1 MQRFHGETDRNKS
14 AAPHTAWNLLHLNKA
29 KDDRDSVEQ
38 QIRKVVPGCLQSVQ
52 LAVQHVC
59 DCRQRMPVFGM
70 NMSECPSDVRDVN
83 AARDSGVLI
92 DVARIV
98 VVNEIVPECLTK
110 NHPRKSCQSNAD
122 ADSFP
127 T

>member
-1 MQRFHGETDRNKS
+1 MQRMHGEDGGHKS
-14 AAPHTAWNLLHLNKA
+14 AAPQRACHLLQRNKE

-38 QIRKVVPGCLQSVQ
+38 QIRKVVPACLQSVQ

-110 NHPRKSCQSNAD
+110 NRPRKSCQSNAD